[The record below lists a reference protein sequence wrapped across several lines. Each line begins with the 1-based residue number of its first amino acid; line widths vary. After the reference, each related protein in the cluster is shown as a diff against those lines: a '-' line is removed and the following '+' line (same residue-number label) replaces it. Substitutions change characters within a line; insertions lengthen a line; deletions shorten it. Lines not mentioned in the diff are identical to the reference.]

1 MDGQRTARIWR
12 TLHQL
17 RAELERSLS
26 YKQRK
31 PVAIRFHSTLNSV
44 IADFEPIAM
53 TPPPEP
59 KPRQEQRPPKNETA
73 AN

>member
-44 IADFEPIAM
+44 IADFEPIAI
-53 TPPPEP
+53 TPPSGLKLRLEQFPPES
-59 KPRQEQRPPKNETA
+59 ETTP
-73 AN
+73 N